1 MPTELGPGS
10 GTGPLLKNIYLAP
23 GHYWYY
29 GPPKAQYLIN
39 KLLYINASADRA
51 LLLLYS
57 FFSTLLLLPNEKR
70 EDNEEISVLDVRGK
84 LQRVGPNSPRQY
96 LKVFCVVPETT
107 SYNGNFQ
114 RHYCPSN
121 PEELGFSSLAQ
132 EITLSHLLQPYS
144 N

>member
-1 MPTELGPGS
+1 MDP
-10 GTGPLLKNIYLAP
+10 
-23 GHYWYY
+23 
-29 GPPKAQYLIN
+29 Q
-39 KLLYINASADRA
+39 KLNTSLTNCYYINASADRA